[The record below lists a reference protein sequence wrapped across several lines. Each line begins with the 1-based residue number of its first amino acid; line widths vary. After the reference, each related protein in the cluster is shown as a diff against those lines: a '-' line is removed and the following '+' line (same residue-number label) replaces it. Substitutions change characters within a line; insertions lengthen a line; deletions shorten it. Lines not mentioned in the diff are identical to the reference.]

1 VPRPTR
7 LERWTLIAVLAVA
20 MVYAVRSFVTP
31 ASPPPRLSKPAA
43 PMAVSV
49 VFLPAPVQAAPPAP
63 PVSARQPEKP
73 EPLMTPDT
81 TASPARPLEVR
92 PEPSAVP
99 PVPLRPAAAVP
110 APAADPP
117 VMPLAPA
124 RSDTTTVPPTPLR
137 ATGEQALASEPAV
150 VPMMPGKAVETQVAT
165 AAPVPLRP
173 RPPAPRPEG
182 APAAHTPVPLAVPP
196 VAAPTSASPDLAPR
210 PAPSAVPT
218 GTTLDPSPRK
228 DELAAGE
235 GRALLRI
242 LEHGSGPTID
252 IAWPVS
258 AGERERLYHQLKR
271 CFGMR
276 PALMDGGGRLYAA
289 DGRPGEPWAINLDR
303 HSGFVR
309 QARGQVTADERRDVG
324 AIAAHHYGLAD
335 AAPVRVF
342 PRAVDALL
350 LGHLRLA
357 VGDGYAQ
364 ARVIRAAYRL
374 GEAGVT
380 VEGIEVDGRRVAGRI
395 ELAAAVTRGCRGG
408 MTS

>member
-1 VPRPTR
+1 
-7 LERWTLIAVLAVA
+7 
-20 MVYAVRSFVTP
+20 
-31 ASPPPRLSKPAA
+31 
-43 PMAVSV
+43 
-49 VFLPAPVQAAPPAP
+49 
-63 PVSARQPEKP
+63 
-73 EPLMTPDT
+73 MT
-81 TASPARPLEVR
+81 S
-92 PEPSAVP
+92 
-99 PVPLRPAAAVP
+99 
-110 APAADPP
+110 
-117 VMPLAPA
+117 
-124 RSDTTTVPPTPLR
+124 
-137 ATGEQALASEPAV
+137 
-150 VPMMPGKAVETQVAT
+150 GKFAETQIAT

-173 RPPAPRPEG
+173 RPPAPRPEIT
-182 APAAHTPVPLAVPP
+182 PATHNPVPSATPP
-196 VAAPTSASPDLAPR
+196 VPAETAADSPKAAAPRTATPDPGPR
-210 PAPSAVPT
+210 T
-218 GTTLDPSPRK
+218 

-252 IAWPVS
+252 IAWPAAS
-258 AGERERLYHQLKR
+258 GERERLYHQLKS

-324 AIAAHHYGLAD
+324 AIAARHAGLAD

-350 LGHLRLA
+350 LGHLRHA

-374 GEAGVT
+374 SGDGVA
-380 VEGIEVDGRRVAGRI
+380 VESIEVDGRRVEGRI
-395 ELAAAVTRGCRGG
+395 DLAAAAARGCRAGVA
-408 MTS
+408 S